1 MIGLF
6 ALVLFVASTVLAW
19 AEEVPLKS
27 CKQLPI
33 VQVTVSKRQFQFLLD
48 TGATIT
54 LLNRNSFSST
64 NSTEITMNSWNGS
77 YSTSGREILMSDFG
91 IGDHH
96 LINLR
101 LLAVDLTSLER
112 SCGKRVDGVLGVD
125 LIAQLGL
132 TIDVKNHVAT
142 LAGSARTEETQF
154 AELHHQQMACEQAFN
169 RADDKAFGECLDPE
183 VVFLAFGGDYHG
195 RNSVMKYLKEKY
207 FGQAPAVVLS
217 LKPRTSHA
225 IGDVIWEEYELRIT
239 LPKQIIKA
247 RGTALYHKIGER
259 WLILNMNHSMRET
272 ASN

>member
-6 ALVLFVASTVLAW
+6 ALILVVTSAVPTW
-19 AEEVPLKS
+19 AEEVPLKN

-33 VQVTVSKRQFQFLLD
+33 VQVTAGKQQFQFLLD
-48 TGATIT
+48 TGASIT
-54 LLNRNSFSST
+54 LLNRNSFSSA
-64 NSTEITMNSWNGS
+64 NSTEITMNSWNGTFS
-77 YSTSGREILMSDFG
+77 ASGREILMSDFSVG
-91 IGDHH
+91 EHH

-132 TIDVKNHVAT
+132 TIDLKNHVAT
-142 LAGSARTEETQF
+142 LAGSAKTEETQF
-154 AELHHQQMACEQAFN
+154 AELHRQQVVCEQAFN
-169 RADDKAFGECLDPE
+169 RSDDKVFGECLDPQ

-207 FGQAPAVVLS
+207 FGQAPAAVLS
-217 LKPRTSHA
+217 LRPRTSHA

-239 LPKQIIKA
+239 LPNQIIKA

-272 ASN
+272 VSN

>member
-6 ALVLFVASTVLAW
+6 ALILVVTSAVPTW
-19 AEEVPLKS
+19 AEEVPLKN

-33 VQVTVSKRQFQFLLD
+33 VQVTAGKQQFQFLLD
-48 TGATIT
+48 TGASIT
-54 LLNRNSFSST
+54 LLNRSSFSSA
-64 NSTEITMNSWNGS
+64 NSTEITMNSWNGTF
-77 YSTSGREILMSDFG
+77 STSGREILMSDFG
-91 IGDHH
+91 VGEHH

-101 LLAVDLTSLER
+101 LLAVDLTPLER

-132 TIDVKNHVAT
+132 TIDLKNHVAT
-142 LAGSARTEETQF
+142 LAGSAKTEETQF
-154 AELHHQQMACEQAFN
+154 AELHRQQVVCEQAFN
-169 RADDKAFGECLDPE
+169 RSDDKVFGECLDPQ

-207 FGQAPAVVLS
+207 FGQAPAAVLS
-217 LKPRTSHA
+217 LRPRTSHA

-239 LPKQIIKA
+239 LPNQIIKA

-272 ASN
+272 VSN

>member
-6 ALVLFVASTVLAW
+6 AFILIVASAVLTS

-33 VQVTVSKRQFQFLLD
+33 VQVTVSNRQFQFLVD
-48 TGATIT
+48 TAATIT
-54 LLNRNSFSST
+54 LLNRNSFSSP
-64 NSTEITMNSWNGS
+64 NSTEITMNSWNGT
-77 YSTSGREILMSDFG
+77 YSTSGREILMSDFR
-91 IGDHH
+91 IGEHR
-96 LINLR
+96 LLNLR

-112 SCGKRVDGVLGVD
+112 SCGRRVDGVLGVD

-154 AELHHQQMACEQAFN
+154 AELHQQQMACEQAFN
-169 RADDKAFGECLDPE
+169 RADDKAFGECLDPQ

-195 RNSVMKYLKEKY
+195 RSSVMKYLKEQY
-207 FGQAPAVVLS
+207 FGKAPAVVLS

-239 LPKQIIKA
+239 LPNQVIKA

-259 WLILNMNHSMRET
+259 WLILNMNHSLKET
-272 ASN
+272 AVN